1 MYKAGPEGIKL
12 DNYSRCP
19 VIQGAPEFTPFFFS
33 GVHVTQSFLLC
44 VMFCRTLS
52 FWPLCCLSFFDLRIL
67 ITSLVSQIKTCQ
79 SLVSTQKKSIV
90 YSQITTCQSLV
101 STQNLLYTVKLKPVR
116 VW

>member
-44 VMFCRTLS
+44 V
-52 FWPLCCLSFFDLRIL
+52 
-67 ITSLVSQIKTCQ
+67 IKTCQ

-101 STQNLLYTVKLKPVR
+101 STQNLLYTVKLQPVR

>member
-67 ITSLVSQIKTCQ
+67 ITSLVSSNSSKGNLT
-79 SLVSTQKKSIV
+79 V
-90 YSQITTCQSLV
+90 Y
-101 STQNLLYTVKLKPVR
+101 NEF
-116 VW
+116 